1 MTFKLG
7 DNALTKRS
15 YDDNGFLIIQDNP
28 IAKAGVFDYL
38 GGEVNLQ
45 DDLKNSIV
53 KVCRPFS
60 DLEKNKDLFK
70 GKPIKFNHIW
80 VGKNENSN
88 VAEGAIYGDVR
99 ADEPYLKADII
110 IYDSNLIQK
119 IESGEVVE
127 LSPAYEANIIKENGT
142 YKGEAY
148 VYRQELKS
156 VNHLAVVEC
165 GRSGS
170 DLKIQDSNLQGA
182 KKMSKKVTLK
192 DALSDLLKR
201 FKDNDELVK
210 TKQDDT
216 VLQDSEIV
224 EKIIELAKKD
234 DFENENDKVSA
245 ILELIKGIKT
255 DDNNNDEL
263 ETQDNEAETETQDND
278 ELVEISNE
286 NDEPKISV
294 NELVEVIEKITDSKL
309 KKFKD
314 SLAKET
320 KGINDTYAEVSRVLG
335 TNFDYAGK
343 NEADIYK
350 FGFEAI
356 TKTKLNDGLDSKTA
370 FRMVANQNAKKTHSK
385 VSDSKTNTKLDELI
399 AKHK

>member
-38 GGEVNLQ
+38 GSEVNLQ
-45 DDLKNSIV
+45 DDLKDSII

-80 VGKNENSN
+80 VGKNEDSN

-99 ADEPYLKADII
+99 ANEPYLKADII

-142 YKGEAY
+142 YKGESYA
-148 VYRQELKS
+148 YRQELKS

-182 KKMSKKVTLK
+182 KKMSKKVTFR

-201 FKDNDELVK
+201 FKDNDEIEAQA
-210 TKQDDT
+210 KQDDT
-216 VLQDSEIV
+216 KLQDNELV

-255 DDNNNDEL
+255 DDNDEL

-370 FRMVANQNAKKTHSK
+370 FKMVANQNAKKTHSK
-385 VSDSKTNTKLDELI
+385 VSDSKVNAKLDELI

>member
-15 YDDNGFLIIQDNP
+15 YDDNGFLIIKNNP

-38 GGEVNLQ
+38 GSEVNLQ
-45 DDLKNSIV
+45 DDLKDSIV

-99 ADEPYLKADII
+99 ANEPYLEADII

-142 YKGEAY
+142 YKGESYA
-148 VYRQELKS
+148 YRQALKS

-182 KKMSKKVTLK
+182 KKMSKKVTFK

-201 FKDNDELVK
+201 FKDSDGLEA

-216 VLQDSEIV
+216 GLQDNELV

-245 ILELIKGIKT
+245 ILELIKNIKT
-255 DDNNNDEL
+255 DDSDEPVKTSNDSDEPVK
-263 ETQDNEAETETQDND
+263 TSND
-278 ELVEISNE
+278 S
-286 NDEPKISV
+286 DEPKISV

-320 KGINDTYAEVSRVLG
+320 KSINDTYAEVSRVLG

-385 VSDSKTNTKLDELI
+385 VSDSKANTKLDELI

>member
-38 GGEVNLQ
+38 GSEVNLQ
-45 DDLKNSIV
+45 DDLKDSII

-80 VGKNENSN
+80 VGKNEDSN

-99 ADEPYLKADII
+99 ANEPYLKADII

-142 YKGEAY
+142 YKGESYA
-148 VYRQELKS
+148 YRQELKS

-182 KKMSKKVTLK
+182 KKMSKKVTFR

-201 FKDNDELVK
+201 FKDNDEIEAQA
-210 TKQDDT
+210 KQDDT
-216 VLQDSEIV
+216 KLQDNELV

-255 DDNNNDEL
+255 DDNDEL

-385 VSDSKTNTKLDELI
+385 VSDSKVNAKLDELI

>member
-7 DNALTKRS
+7 DSALTKRS

-38 GGEVNLQ
+38 GSEVNLQ
-45 DDLKNSIV
+45 DDLKDSIV

-80 VGKNENSN
+80 VGKNEDSN

-142 YKGEAY
+142 YKGETYA
-148 VYRQELKS
+148 YRQELKS

-182 KKMSKKVTLK
+182 KKMSKKVTFK

-201 FKDNDELVK
+201 FKDNDEIEAEA
-210 TKQDDT
+210 KQDDAE
-216 VLQDSEIV
+216 LQDNELV

-245 ILELIKGIKT
+245 ILELIKSIKT
-255 DDNNNDEL
+255 DDN
-263 ETQDNEAETETQDND
+263 ETEAQDNEAETEAQDND
-278 ELVEISNE
+278 ELVEASNE

-320 KGINDTYAEVSRVLG
+320 KSINDTYAEVSRVLG

-356 TKTKLNDGLDSKTA
+356 TQTKLNDGLDSKTA

-385 VSDSKTNTKLDELI
+385 VSDSKVNTKLNELI